1 MRRAFAALVAATLLS
16 VALAVPAVAQEAAP
30 DPLNFRWMGV
40 SDNTAEG
47 VAETVV
53 MSGNGWVIDGE
64 VTASGSYNHTAA
76 GPPPQELLSYGT
88 WQADSL
94 VSLEI
99 IGTYGAVAAGTIVMD
114 VTLFPEGGDPVAA
127 QILMNCNVPPGSL
140 FTGLPEGCVLTMGD
154 SEFSPR
160 LLPTAEGTVPPM
172 LQVGATVFNT
182 LETPPA

>member
-1 MRRAFAALVAATLLS
+1 MKRAFAALFAATLLS
-16 VALAVPAVAQEAAP
+16 ASLAVPAAAQVEVP
-30 DPLNFRWMGV
+30 DPLNFRWMAV

-47 VAETVV
+47 TTDNVV

-64 VTASGSYNHTAA
+64 VMASGSYNHAA
-76 GPPPQELLSYGT
+76 GGPPTQELIAYGT

-114 VTLFPEGGDPVAA
+114 ITLYPEGGEPVAA
-127 QILMNCNVPPGSL
+127 QVTMNCNVPPADL
-140 FTGLPEGCVLTMGD
+140 FTGLPEGFLLTIGD
-154 SEFSPR
+154 TEFTPR

-172 LQVGATVFNT
+172 IQIGATVFNT
-182 LETPPA
+182 LEEPPV